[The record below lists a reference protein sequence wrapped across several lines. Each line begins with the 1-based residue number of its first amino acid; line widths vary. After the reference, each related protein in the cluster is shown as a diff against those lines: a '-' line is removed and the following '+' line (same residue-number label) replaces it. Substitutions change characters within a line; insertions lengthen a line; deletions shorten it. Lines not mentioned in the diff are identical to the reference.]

1 MESNGIQ
8 VAINESLT
16 EVFIS
21 KLNRIEPDL
30 VLFDIESIEDEHLV
44 YLEQLLEQSKIPI
57 IINDVSALAMNESK
71 ASSKWN
77 KKLLEKIAGI
87 TGKTYWQE
95 DLSHSQIEKNTTL
108 ITGNSKASLAKNIWV
123 LGASLGGPDA
133 LKNFLSEIP
142 KNLPVTFIVA
152 QHLGENFVSI
162 LAEQLNRHTPFS
174 VMLPK
179 EGHVARH
186 QEVLLV
192 PTDQRL
198 IINSIGA
205 VEFRKLEEETQ
216 YMPSINM
223 VISDMAVRYK
233 NKIGV
238 IIFSGLCDD
247 GVDACEE
254 VSEHGGQVWIQD
266 PKSCVISA
274 MPENVNKRIDVNF
287 CGTPKQLAKHLVSYY
302 Q

>member
-1 MESNGIQ
+1 MASNGIQ
-8 VAINESLT
+8 VAINEALT

-21 KLNRIEPDL
+21 KLNKLEPDL
-30 VLFDIESIEDEHLV
+30 VLFDIESIEDEHLA
-44 YLEQLLEQSKIPI
+44 YLEQLLEQSKIPVV
-57 IINDVSALAMNESK
+57 INDVSALAMNEAK

-77 KKLLEKIAGI
+77 KKLLEKITSI
-87 TGKTYWQE
+87 TGKRYWQE
-95 DLSHSQIEKNTTL
+95 GLSHSQIEKN
-108 ITGNSKASLAKNIWV
+108 ITSRSRDSKASLAKNIWV

-142 KNLPVTFIVA
+142 KDLPVTFIVA

-162 LAEQLNRHTPFS
+162 LAEQLNRYTSFN
-174 VMLPK
+174 VTLPK

-192 PTDQRL
+192 PTDARL
-198 IINSIGA
+198 MINSIGA
-205 VEFRKLEEETQ
+205 VEFKKLAADTQ
-216 YMPSINM
+216 YAPSINT

-247 GVDACEE
+247 GVAACEE
-254 VSEHGGQVWIQD
+254 LSAQGGKVWIQD

-274 MPENVNKRIDVNF
+274 MPENVKKSADVNF
-287 CGTPKQLAKHLVSYY
+287 CGTPKELAKKLVSYY
-302 Q
+302 R

>member
-16 EVFIS
+16 GAFMS
-21 KLNRIEPDL
+21 KLNRLEPDL
-30 VLFDIESIEDEHLV
+30 VLFDIELIEDEHLD
-44 YLEQLLEQSKIPI
+44 YLEQLLEQSEIPV
-57 IINDVSALAMNESK
+57 IINDISALAMNEPK

-77 KKLLEKIAGI
+77 NKLLEKIAGI

-95 DLSHSQIEKNTTL
+95 GLSHSQVEKNTTI
-108 ITGNSKASLAKNIWV
+108 ITDYSKASLAKNVWV

-133 LKNFLSEIP
+133 LKKFLAEIP
-142 KNLPVTFIVA
+142 EDLPVTFIVA

-162 LAEQLNRHTPFS
+162 LAEQLNRYTSFH

-179 EGHVARH
+179 EGHVAR
-186 QEVLLV
+186 QREVLLV
-192 PTDQRL
+192 PTDERL
-198 IINSIGA
+198 TIGSTGA
-205 VEFRKLEEETQ
+205 VEFKKSEEVTQ
-216 YMPSINM
+216 YTPSINT
-223 VISDMAVRYK
+223 VISDMALRYK

-247 GVDACEE
+247 GVDACEKLA
-254 VSEHGGQVWIQD
+254 EHGGQVWIQD
-266 PKSCVISA
+266 PESCVISA

-287 CGTPKQLAKHLVSYY
+287 CGTPEQLAQKLVSYY